1 MKNKHFIFSFFI
13 FLIGLQSFAQ
23 VQISASQ
30 RTFGVA
36 YLKQTQDN
44 FIKAID
50 GLTGNQST

>member
-36 YLKQTQDN
+36 YLKQTQNN
-44 FIKAID
+44 FIKSID
-50 GLTGNQST
+50 GLTGNQRT